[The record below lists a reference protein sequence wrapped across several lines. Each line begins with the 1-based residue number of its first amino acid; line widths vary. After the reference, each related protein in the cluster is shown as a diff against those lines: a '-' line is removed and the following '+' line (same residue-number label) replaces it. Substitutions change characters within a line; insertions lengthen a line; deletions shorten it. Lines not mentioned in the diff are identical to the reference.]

1 MNSLPHLCQRFV
13 FSVMRNASDSWALFL
28 IDDLVNVLELSE
40 SHFRNKGILFIYF
53 LSVPD
58 VLKNGCI
65 DLT

>member
-1 MNSLPHLCQRFV
+1 
-13 FSVMRNASDSWALFL
+13 MRNASDSWALFL